1 MPLDTNIALG
11 IRQPEQP
18 NMLAQMAQ
26 AMAIRGANQEYDSQ
40 NALSDSYQKMY
51 ANGKRPN
58 AEQITN
64 DLAQRGYGHLIP
76 KLQKQFADTA
86 NTESTTAKNR
96 AATVK
101 EELGTSVGQLAGVT
115 DVPGYFDW
123 VAASHDKELN
133 PALADFYA
141 RQGTNAE
148 KAKAHAQAVFAQLG
162 PEAGLAELKKGAMG
176 AVPALFKVLNQS
188 EDNKQTNAQSAR
200 NNAATVG
207 ATLRG
212 QNMRDDIER
221 DRLAADT
228 APMNLSPEA
237 LDAAAVVFNQTG
249 RLPPVGVGKRAAQ
262 SKVDIMTRAGQLAG
276 GPTNNINPTE
286 APPNVNNLNSAA
298 PPVAAPGGAP
308 VVVASP
314 VAAPTKTGA
323 QIGAEMIQ
331 NKQDNATQGAALKN
345 FATGTQGNRV
355 TFLNTAVA
363 HGDTLAPLVDALDN
377 GDMTAINA
385 AKNFYKKQMGK
396 EAPLNFD
403 AVKRIYGEEITKA
416 IVANGGTGD
425 ERKEAGKMLDAAN
438 SPAQLK
444 GVIDK
449 YQELLGGQLEGL
461 RTQYKSSTGRD
472 DFDTK
477 LHERTKEVLVRK
489 RGGGGGGAT
498 PKTAVSESE
507 KSAALKWAEAN
518 PGDTRAAQIRSALGA
533 Q

>member
-1 MPLDTNIALG
+1 MADNNIALG
-11 IRQPEQP
+11 VKQPEP
-18 NMLAQMAQ
+18 VNYLGQMAQ
-26 AMAIRGANQEYDSQ
+26 VMAIKVAQQEMQGNDQMRAAYGDGSGDW
-40 NALSDSYQKMY
+40 SDPAFRQKMY
-51 ANGKRPN
+51 
-58 AEQITN
+58 
-64 DLAQRGYGHLIP
+64 
-76 KLQKQFADTA
+76 TA
-86 NTESTTAKNR
+86 NPTKAAAMEEKAAKTKQDQL
-96 AATVK
+96 AGAK
-101 EELGTSVGQLAGVT
+101 AQLGLRGQLAGGLIADPTFDNFQRVLAQGVQYGLGSQKDAEAELLRIGNDPAKIKKWAEDHQRGALDAEKQLPKLETKDFGGTVGVLSIDPVT
-115 DVPGYFDW
+115 GQAKQTYTQNKTQSPDS
-123 VAASHDKELN
+123 AAS
-133 PALADFYA
+133 
-141 RQGTNAE
+141 
-148 KAKAHAQAVFAQLG
+148 
-162 PEAGLAELKKGAMG
+162 
-176 AVPALFKVLNQS
+176 
-188 EDNKQTNAQSAR
+188 
-200 NNAATVG
+200 VG
-207 ATLRG
+207 ATIRG
-212 QNMRDDIER
+212 QNMTDALGRER
-221 DRLAADT
+221 LNAET
-228 APMNLSPEA
+228 APLNLSPEA
-237 LDAAAVVFNQTG
+237 LDAAAAVFNATG